1 VVVTVL
7 DARNGRVLA
16 LAGQAYSSL
25 QPPGSTFKVITTT
38 AALNEKK
45 VKLEDTFDAVTE
57 INPSPETG
65 AAVIE
70 NAHDEACGGDF
81 EATFADS
88 CNTVFAP
95 LGVDVGE
102 QKLIETSEL
111 YGFNEKPTLYND
123 EATEAADPGMMSI
136 PTEFDDPSKTE
147 LAASAI
153 GQGRVLATTLGM
165 ASVAQT
171 VANGGVRSPTPI
183 ALNPELQPDAE
194 PVTVTSKENARVLN
208 GLMRAVVSYGT
219 GTQAALP
226 KVQVAGKT
234 GTAELGPDP
243 DAPPPKD
250 PEEDPEQIVDAW
262 FIAFA
267 PANKP
272 KLAIAVMIVDAGGDG
287 GEVAAPIA
295 RQILGSALG

>member
-1 VVVTVL
+1 M
-7 DARNGRVLA
+7 
-16 LAGQAYSSL
+16 
-25 QPPGSTFKVITTT
+25 ITTT

-45 VKLEDTFDAVTE
+45 VKLGDTFDAVTA
-57 INPSPETG
+57 INPSPDTG

-81 EATFADS
+81 ETTFADS

-95 LGVDVGE
+95 LGVQVGE
-102 QKLIETSEL
+102 EKLIETSEQ
-111 YGFNEKPTLYND
+111 YGFNEEPTLYND

-153 GQGRVLATTLGM
+153 GQGRILATTLGM

-194 PVTVTSKENARVLN
+194 PVTVTSKENARVLT

-226 KVQVAGKT
+226 NVQVAGKT